1 MSYKLSSQK
10 IDEMWKAYQEKQN
23 LQYVAKKCQV
33 NRITVRRYKDK
44 NKWDER
50 IVKINNQVA
59 QKVDEGIAGF
69 KVKALKINQ
78 VVINKFLKQ
87 LGVRKDPQGGFTV
100 DAKGKDV
107 SVKDYDTIIRQSLL
121 LLGEEDGR
129 IGVNFTDD
137 ERKERLKN
145 VLKELARREIN
156 R

>member
-1 MSYKLSSQK
+1 MSYGLPTQK
-10 IDEMWKAYQEKQN
+10 INEMWKAYQEKQSIH
-23 LQYVAKKCQV
+23 YIARKCMVSPITAKK
-33 NRITVRRYKDK
+33 YKIK
-44 NKWDER
+44 EKWDER
-50 IVKINNQVA
+50 LAKINRQVV
-59 QKVDEGIAGF
+59 KRVDENIADF
-69 KVKALKINQ
+69 KVNALKINQ
-78 VVINKFLKQ
+78 AVISKFLKQ
-87 LGVRKDPQGGFTV
+87 LGVEEKDGKITV
-100 DAKGKDV
+100 STDGKDV

>member
-23 LQYVAKKCQV
+23 VNHVSRKCNV
-33 NRITVRRYKDK
+33 HHLTVTRYKIKD
-44 NKWDER
+44 KWDER
-50 IVKINNQVA
+50 ITKIEDKVA
-59 QKVDEGIAGF
+59 KRVDEGIVGF

-100 DAKGKDV
+100 TAEGKDV
-107 SVKDYDTIIRQSLL
+107 SVRDYDTIIRQSLL

-137 ERKERLKN
+137 EKKERLKN
-145 VLKELARREIN
+145 VLKEIARRKIN
-156 R
+156 G

>member
-1 MSYKLSSQK
+1 MSYGLPSQK
-10 IDEMWKAYQEKQN
+10 IEEMWKAYQEKQSIH
-23 LQYVAKKCQV
+23 YIARKCMVSPITAKK
-33 NRITVRRYKDK
+33 YKIK

-50 IVKINNQVA
+50 LAKINKQVV
-59 QKVDEGIAGF
+59 KRVDDNIADF
-69 KVKALKINQ
+69 KVNALKINK
-78 VVINKFLKQ
+78 VIINKFLKQ
-87 LGVRKDPQGGFTV
+87 LGVRKGEDGEFIIT
-100 DAKGKDV
+100 AEGKDV
-107 SVKDYDTIIRQSLL
+107 SVRDYDTIIRQSLL

>member
-10 IDEMWKAYQEKQN
+10 IDEMWKAYQEKHN
-23 LQYVAKKCQV
+23 AYYVSKKCKVHYLTAKK
-33 NRITVRRYKDK
+33 YKIKD
-44 NKWDER
+44 KWDER
-50 IVKINNQVA
+50 IAKIENKVA
-59 QKVDEGIAGF
+59 QRVDEGIVGF

-100 DAKGKDV
+100 SADGKDV
-107 SVKDYDTIIRQSLL
+107 SVRDYDTIIRQSLL

-137 ERKERLKN
+137 EKKERLKN
-145 VLKELARREIN
+145 VLKEIARRKIN
-156 R
+156 G

>member
-1 MSYKLSSQK
+1 MRCGKH
-10 IDEMWKAYQEKQN
+10 IQEKKN
-23 LQYVAKKCQV
+23 VNYVSRKCKIHHLTVKK
-33 NRITVRRYKDK
+33 YKIK
-44 NKWDER
+44 EKWDER
-50 IVKINNQVA
+50 LAKINRQVV
-59 QKVDEGIAGF
+59 KRVDDNIADF

-78 VVINKFLKQ
+78 AVISKFLKQ
-87 LGVRKDPQGGFTV
+87 LGVRKDPRGGFTV
-100 DAKGKDV
+100 TAEGKDV